1 MGGKARDAE
10 EEYSLYSVLL
20 EDHVPLAS
28 KPLCS
33 ASRTFA
39 NLFLVIVGVGVLSVP
54 YTFSKVGWVYGI
66 LSLLVGGTLSY
77 YGMMLQL
84 YSKYWIQKSRGE
96 LGLVITSYGDL
107 AFHTMGT
114 WGRLSVDILLTLGTL
129 SGAIAHMA
137 FIGHNV
143 ASIASSMES
152 THVNSIM
159 RLDSSFIVAP
169 CTGLHNVTCSH
180 GAMQNNTVWKPSFER
195 PWRIS
200 LENHDL
206 PQHGDVNQTF
216 FELVFEHESEDK
228 DGGSSAVYL
237 SLLVHRLACQ
247 FLTRIDWTHSSI
259 YIWCMFPLVLMICAI
274 PSIMT
279 RVPLSA
285 VANTLN
291 ITALIAIMASDV
303 PYIIKTSGFRHMRAL
318 GDIVS
323 VPSAI
328 AVGVYSFQASGIMIP
343 LESSMVKPSKFGV
356 VMATAITVI
365 GLLYCLLAVLCYAA
379 FGIHTEQIITLNLQ
393 SGLDAVLIKS
403 AISSSVL
410 LGFPLVLTP
419 LFELAERRFTRRK
432 ASIGLRALVLFLV
445 CLLSTTVKQF
455 AVFLSLSGSSISCLL
470 GFILPAIIHIKAMR
484 ESGSKQFSILP
495 LIADYSLVMFGLV
508 FGLFGTVHSL
518 MKFL

>member
-114 WGRLSVDILLTLGTL
+114 WGRLSVDILLTL
-129 SGAIAHMA
+129 
-137 FIGHNV
+137 
-143 ASIASSMES
+143 
-152 THVNSIM
+152 
-159 RLDSSFIVAP
+159 
-169 CTGLHNVTCSH
+169 GLHNVTCSH

>member
-114 WGRLSVDILLTLGTL
+114 WGRLSVDILLTLG
-129 SGAIAHMA
+129 
-137 FIGHNV
+137 
-143 ASIASSMES
+143 
-152 THVNSIM
+152 
-159 RLDSSFIVAP
+159 
-169 CTGLHNVTCSH
+169 LHNVTCSH

-247 FLTRIDWTHSSI
+247 FLTRIDWTHS
-259 YIWCMFPLVLMICAI
+259 M
-274 PSIMT
+274 
-279 RVPLSA
+279 
-285 VANTLN
+285 ANTLN